1 MELTFKQISDLL
13 KTQKKDEEAYALV
26 WKNDN

>member
-1 MELTFKQISDLL
+1 MELTFEQISDLL
-13 KTQKKDEEAYALV
+13 KTKKKTRKNMLLV